1 MEKTVEKKDRNV
13 TVDVLRGELALLVL
27 LGHAVQRSFPY
38 TYESMYLF
46 KIIYT
51 FHMPFFIL
59 LSGYTSIYS
68 DRFNLKNKILRLIY
82 PTYLWTLMIYWL
94 KDLKFTGLLPSV
106 TFPETFKEY
115 FKMILLRPDYVIWFL
130 YVVFISALLV
140 WIGKKIAGKY
150 KLLFLAMVAVILV
163 FFGGGVRTFGI
174 YRIRCYFPFYILGYC
189 MAEYKDQITSI
200 FKKEYIKYL
209 LVLVPAWLYLGNMW
223 SFDTNVIIAS
233 VLAVLG
239 MLCVYAVTEIG
250 ILKIKPAVT
259 ILKWIGRYSLEFYL
273 LQILFLGFGIGEGI
287 IRITITFI
295 AAFICIIISIFI
307 SKKVS
312 ILNRFLFGK

>member
-150 KLLFLAMVAVILV
+150 KLLFLAILTRCLK
-163 FFGGGVRTFGI
+163 FSGG
-174 YRIRCYFPFYILGYC
+174 
-189 MAEYKDQITSI
+189 
-200 FKKEYIKYL
+200 
-209 LVLVPAWLYLGNMW
+209 
-223 SFDTNVIIAS
+223 
-233 VLAVLG
+233 
-239 MLCVYAVTEIG
+239 
-250 ILKIKPAVT
+250 
-259 ILKWIGRYSLEFYL
+259 
-273 LQILFLGFGIGEGI
+273 
-287 IRITITFI
+287 
-295 AAFICIIISIFI
+295 
-307 SKKVS
+307 
-312 ILNRFLFGK
+312 

>member
-1 MEKTVEKKDRNV
+1 
-13 TVDVLRGELALLVL
+13 
-27 LGHAVQRSFPY
+27 
-38 TYESMYLF
+38 
-46 KIIYT
+46 
-51 FHMPFFIL
+51 
-59 LSGYTSIYS
+59 
-68 DRFNLKNKILRLIY
+68 
-82 PTYLWTLMIYWL
+82 MIYWL

-307 SKKVS
+307 SKKVI